1 MSNAI
6 QLNLWDWLEEASI
19 VAGQV
24 PELVAVSDGVAALD
38 SVMDAMTHESILAQL
53 SVAAEAFAQLSA
65 ILESKSERWLNV
77 WDTHGA
83 DGLALEADWM
93 AGLVR
98 QPVSF
103 DLSPLV
109 EVSPLPAKPKRQRP
123 TADSSLAAPV
133 EPDKLLEMIEQLAQ
147 DPEFVQAQL
156 AALAGGE
163 TPGQWQEAI
172 ERSWGRADQV
182 SFAQL
187 QQQTGLAP
195 VELWLGLLLGGYR
208 LLPQAEA
215 EQFYQSDFQVS
226 RC

>member
-1 MSNAI
+1 MSDTI
-6 QLNLWDWLEEASI
+6 QLNLWDWLEEAFI
-19 VAGQV
+19 AAGQV
-24 PELVAVSDGVAALD
+24 PELVTVSDGVAALD
-38 SVMDAMTHESILAQL
+38 SVMDAMTLESIPAQL

-65 ILESKSERWLNV
+65 ILECKSERWLSG
-77 WDTHGA
+77 WDADGC
-83 DGLALEADWM
+83 DGLALDDDWM

-109 EVSPLPAKPKRQRP
+109 EVPPLPELPKRQRL
-123 TADSSLAAPV
+123 TADSSLAGAV
-133 EPDKLLEMIEQLAQ
+133 EPDRLLEMIEQLAQ

-208 LLPQAEA
+208 LLPQAEV
-215 EQFYQSDFQVS
+215 EHFYQADFQIS